1 MTAVGTDPLGDQL
14 VASTEAAGVG
24 VDHVARVGAPTGSYT
39 AVLDHDG
46 ELLVAIASMA
56 AIDELGAPEVEK
68 AAGLIAGACLLV
80 LDGNLDTAAL
90 EAARAVAGD
99 VPLVLDPV
107 SVPKAERVRG
117 LLDGTHPWHLVTP
130 DYLELA
136 ALTGRPA
143 TYERQV
149 VDACRHLHD
158 RGVTWVWVRE
168 GERGSL
174 LSGPDGTTHLPALP
188 TRVVDVT
195 GAGDAMLA
203 AWCHGVLTGR
213 TPLDAARLGHA
224 AAAVTIASDAHR
236 APGPDPRPARA
247 GAERRA
253 RMTPHPSLL
262 LTDEVGRRAPG
273 RRTGGGTREHD
284 HQPRACPTRAT
295 SRWPVRS
302 KASSGTPTWCRR
314 RSRSC
319 TDGPG
324 SGSPTT
330 TSSCSPAAA
339 TSTR

>member
-1 MTAVGTDPLGDQL
+1 MGREGYVVVVGGANVDVKAHSSARAVPRTSNPGTASLSAGGVGRNIAENLARLGTPTHLVTAVGTDPLGDQL

-56 AIDELGAPEVEK
+56 AIDELGAPEVEN
-68 AAGLIAGACLLV
+68 AAGLIAGASLLV
-80 LDGNLDTAAL
+80 LDGNLGTAAL
-90 EAARAVAGD
+90 EAARRVAGD

-117 LLDGTHPWHLVTP
+117 LLDGSHPWHLVTP
-130 DYLELA
+130 DHLELA

-174 LSGPDGTTHLPALP
+174 LSGPDGPTHLPALP

-203 AWCHGVLTGR
+203 AWCHAVLTGR

-224 AAAVTIASDAHR
+224 AAAVTIASEYTVRPDLTLALLER
-236 APGPDPRPARA
+236 A
-247 GAERRA
+247 
-253 RMTPHPSLL
+253 LN
-262 LTDEVGRRAPG
+262 
-273 RRTGGGTREHD
+273 GGT
-284 HQPRACPTRAT
+284 A
-295 SRWPVRS
+295 
-302 KASSGTPTWCRR
+302 
-314 RSRSC
+314 
-319 TDGPG
+319 
-324 SGSPTT
+324 
-330 TSSCSPAAA
+330 
-339 TSTR
+339 

>member
-1 MTAVGTDPLGDQL
+1 MTGREPYVVVIGGANVDVKARSTGHAVSRTSNPGTAVLGAGGVGRNIAENLARLGTSTHLVTAVGTDALGDQL
-14 VASTEAAGVG
+14 VESTRAAGVG
-24 VDHVARVGAPTGSYT
+24 VEHVARLDVPTGCYT

-56 AIDELGAPEVEK
+56 ATEAIGAAEVE
-68 AAGLIAGACLLV
+68 AAADLISGAALVV
-80 LDGNLDTAAL
+80 LDGNLGTAAL
-90 EAARAVAGD
+90 DAARGVAGD

-117 LLDGTHPWHLVTP
+117 HLDGNHPWHLLTP

-174 LSGPDGTTHLPALP
+174 LSGPDGPTHLPALP

-203 AWCHGVLTGR
+203 AWCHAVLTGR

-224 AAAVTIASDAHR
+224 AAAVTIASEHTVRPDLTLDLLER
-236 APGPDPRPARA
+236 ALEGKIA
-247 GAERRA
+247 
-253 RMTPHPSLL
+253 
-262 LTDEVGRRAPG
+262 
-273 RRTGGGTREHD
+273 
-284 HQPRACPTRAT
+284 
-295 SRWPVRS
+295 
-302 KASSGTPTWCRR
+302 
-314 RSRSC
+314 
-319 TDGPG
+319 
-324 SGSPTT
+324 
-330 TSSCSPAAA
+330 
-339 TSTR
+339 

>member
-1 MTAVGTDPLGDQL
+1 MGGREPYVVVIGGANVDVKARSTGHAVSRTSNPGTAVLGAGGVGRNIAENLARLGTSTHLVTAVGTDPLGDQL
-14 VASTEAAGVG
+14 VASTREAGVG
-24 VDHVARVGAPTGSYT
+24 VEHVARLDVPTGCYT

-56 AIDELGAPEVEK
+56 ATEAIGAAEVE
-68 AAGLIAGACLLV
+68 AAADLISGAALLV
-80 LDGNLDTAAL
+80 LDGNLGTAAL
-90 EAARAVAGD
+90 DTARGLAGD

-117 LLDGTHPWHLVTP
+117 YLDGNHPWHLLTP

-174 LSGPDGTTHLPALP
+174 LSGPEGTTHLPALP
-188 TRVVDVT
+188 TRVTDVT

-203 AWCHGVLTGR
+203 AWCHGVLGGR

-224 AAAVTIASDAHR
+224 AASVTIASEHTVR
-236 APGPDPRPARA
+236 PDLTLA
-247 GAERRA
+247 
-253 RMTPHPSLL
+253 LL
-262 LTDEVGRRAPG
+262 EQVMDG
-273 RRTGGGTREHD
+273 
-284 HQPRACPTRAT
+284 AT
-295 SRWPVRS
+295 S
-302 KASSGTPTWCRR
+302 
-314 RSRSC
+314 
-319 TDGPG
+319 
-324 SGSPTT
+324 
-330 TSSCSPAAA
+330 
-339 TSTR
+339 